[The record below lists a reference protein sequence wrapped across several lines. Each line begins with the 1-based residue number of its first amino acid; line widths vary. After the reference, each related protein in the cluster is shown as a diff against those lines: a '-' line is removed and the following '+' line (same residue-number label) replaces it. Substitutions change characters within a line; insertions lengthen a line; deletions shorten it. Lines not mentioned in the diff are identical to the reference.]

1 MSLPY
6 VIEPMTLEDL
16 SEVHAVEVQ
25 SVPTPWPIS
34 AYRRELNNPQG
45 NWYLVCR
52 WRPPDGRAM
61 ERERAEERQARG
73 LFPLFHRHPERSS
86 PPMHAPICGF
96 AGMWVQGDEAHV
108 TIIGVAPAHRGR
120 GVGEYIF
127 TALIDEA
134 IRRNATWITL
144 EVRVSNLR
152 AQRLNEKYGFSV
164 HGTRRRYYSDDGEDA
179 YAMSS
184 PPANTAA
191 YHEQFRALR
200 QINYERIATYYD
212 SLAGAADPR
221 SYSDGL
227 AHGHPRD

>member
-1 MSLPY
+1 MPY
-6 VIEPMTLEDL
+6 VIEPMTIEDL
-16 SEVHAVEVQ
+16 AEVHAVEVQ

-34 AYRRELNNPQG
+34 AYRRELSNPHG
-45 NWYLVCR
+45 NYYIVCR
-52 WRPPDGRAM
+52 WRSPDGTAP
-61 ERERAEERQARG
+61 ERADERPGRT
-73 LFPLFHRHPERSS
+73 LFPLFHRNQERAA
-86 PPMHAPICGF
+86 PPLHAPIVGF
-96 AGMWVQGDEAHV
+96 AGMWVQMEEAHV

-144 EVRVSNLR
+144 EVRVSNQR
-152 AQRLNEKYGFSV
+152 AQSLYAKYGFTV
-164 HGTRRRYYSDDGEDA
+164 QGTRRRYYSDDGEDA
-179 YAMSS
+179 YVMSS

-191 YHEQFRALR
+191 YREQYAMLR
-200 QINYERIATYYD
+200 QPAHARIAQFYD

-221 SYSDGL
+221 SYSNGV

>member
-1 MSLPY
+1 VPY
-6 VIEPMTLEDL
+6 VIEPMTIEDL

-45 NWYLVCR
+45 NYYLVCR
-52 WRPPDGRAM
+52 WRPPEGTMA
-61 ERERAEERQARG
+61 ERAVERQARG
-73 LFPLFHRHPERSS
+73 LFPLFHRQPERPG
-86 PPMHAPICGF
+86 PPLHAPICGF
-96 AGMWVQGDEAHV
+96 AGMWVQMDEAHV

-134 IRRNATWITL
+134 MRRNATWITL

-152 AQRLNEKYGFSV
+152 AQGLYAKYGFSV
-164 HGTRRRYYSDDGEDA
+164 QGTRRRYYSDDGEDA
-179 YAMSS
+179 YVMAS

-191 YHEQFRALR
+191 YHEQYRALR
-200 QINYERIATYYD
+200 KANHARIAAFYD

-227 AHGHPRD
+227 AHGHPGD